1 MTGEGGPIVTGPNQ
15 QPPGDGVP
23 PSDPTVAW
31 WERPGEGA
39 GQNPAQADP
48 TVLRGNIGAP
58 GPYTAPPTPYQSGA
72 NPQPYTAPP
81 GPYQSGANPQPFPQP
96 QPYVHPQAGAYQAPP
111 PQWGAPP
118 RPPSSGNKAVWWIVG
133 GAIAAV
139 GVLVI
144 GLIAF
149 AANRVDD
156 DNPFGADPEEWAGS
170 YVYKDGKNA
179 CDLVDLTVLNQWAST
194 RETTTH
200 TERGP
205 SEYIGGGSYDCDAK
219 NKDSGRNADDAT
231 LGLEVEYKT
240 KSETESDY
248 ARWKGY
254 DTKTTGKDYDHG
266 PVSGLGSEAYYA
278 AEQHIYGSIPSDY
291 TIVVAA
297 HDSNISVKVEIEV
310 SSMRTVDKA
319 AMRTAAETQVRKVL
333 AALKK

>member
-1 MTGEGGPIVTGPNQ
+1 MTGPNQ

-81 GPYQSGANPQPFPQP
+81 GPYQSGANPQPYPQP
-96 QPYVHPQAGAYQAPP
+96 QQYAYPQAGAYQAPQ
-111 PQWGAPP
+111 PQWGAPPP

-133 GAIAAV
+133 GAIVAV
-139 GVLVI
+139 GALVI

-149 AANRVDD
+149 TANKVD
-156 DNPFGADPEEWAGS
+156 DNPFGPDPDKWAGS

-179 CDLVDLTVLNQWAST
+179 CDLVDLTVLNQWSST

-219 NKDSGRNADDAT
+219 NKETGRNANDAS
-231 LGLEVEYKT
+231 LGLEVEFKT
-240 KSETESDY
+240 ESETESDY

-266 PVSGLGSEAYYA
+266 PVSGLGTEAYYA
-278 AEQHIYGSIPSDY
+278 SEQHTYGSIPSDY
-291 TIVVAA
+291 SVVVAA

-310 SSMRTVDKA
+310 STMRTVDKA